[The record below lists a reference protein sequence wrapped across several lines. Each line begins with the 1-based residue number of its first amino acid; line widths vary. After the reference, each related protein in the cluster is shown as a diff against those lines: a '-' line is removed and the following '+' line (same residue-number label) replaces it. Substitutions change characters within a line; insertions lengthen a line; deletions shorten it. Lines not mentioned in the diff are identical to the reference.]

1 MRITEILTESKT
13 ISLAMKAYANL
24 SGAARYAIDSWEA
37 ANWHTGSLARHIEAN
52 DDIAQEIETAFQPVR
67 DSIPG
72 DTVMLYRGII
82 PIQNYDDWK
91 NRTLES
97 WTSDKRVAEYFAGL
111 RYRQT
116 SKERHLYKILSNNE
130 IDDIVK
136 KYEKTGYAKFN
147 NQYFLRNKENP
158 KYYDIYDRDKQYV
171 TDGDDLRQHI
181 EDEMSWRKEYNA
193 EKLGQAQVFAEPIDK
208 DKIVWITNNLNSKE
222 FIVRMK

>member
-1 MRITEILTESKT
+1 MRIIEILTESKA

-24 SGAARYAIDSWEA
+24 SSAARYAIDSWEA
-37 ANWHTGSLARHIEAN
+37 ANWHTGSLAKHIEAN

-72 DTVMLYRGII
+72 DTIMLYRGII

-130 IDDIVK
+130 IDDIVR
-136 KYEKTGYAKFN
+136 KYEKTGYVRFN
-147 NQYFLRNKENP
+147 NLYFLRNKENP
-158 KYYDIYDRDKQYV
+158 KYYDIYDKDKQYL
-171 TDGDDLRQHI
+171 TDGDDLREHI
-181 EDEMSWRKEYNA
+181 EDEMSWRKEFNA

-208 DKIVWITNNLNSKE
+208 NKIVWITNNLNSKE
-222 FIVRMK
+222 FIVRAR

>member
-1 MRITEILTESKT
+1 
-13 ISLAMKAYANL
+13 MKAYANL
-24 SGAARYAIDSWEA
+24 SSAARYAIDSWEA
-37 ANWHTGSLARHIEAN
+37 ANWHTGSLAKHIEAN

-72 DTVMLYRGII
+72 DTIMLYRGII

-130 IDDIVK
+130 IDDIVR
-136 KYEKTGYAKFN
+136 KYEKTGFVRFN
-147 NQYFLRNKENP
+147 NQYYLRNKENP
-158 KYYDIYDRDKQYV
+158 KYYHIYDKDKQYL
-171 TDGDDLRQHI
+171 TDGDDLREHI

-208 DKIVWITNNLNSKE
+208 NKIVWITNNLNSKE
-222 FIVRMK
+222 FIVRAK

>member
-1 MRITEILTESKT
+1 MRIIEILTESKA

-24 SGAARYAIDSWEA
+24 SSAARYAIDSWEA
-37 ANWHTGSLARHIEAN
+37 ANWHTGNLAKHIEAN

-72 DTVMLYRGII
+72 DTIMLYRGII
-82 PIQNYDDWK
+82 PIRNYDDWK

-116 SKERHLYKILSNNE
+116 SKERYLYKILSNNE
-130 IDDIVK
+130 IDDIVR
-136 KYEKTGYAKFN
+136 KYEKTGFVRFN

-158 KYYDIYDRDKQYV
+158 KYYDIYDKDKQYL
-171 TDGDDLRQHI
+171 TDGDDLREHI

-208 DKIVWITNNLNSKE
+208 NKIVWITNNLNSKE
-222 FIVRMK
+222 FIVRAK

>member
-1 MRITEILTESKT
+1 MRIIEILTESKT
-13 ISLAMKAYANL
+13 ISLAIKAYENL

-52 DDIAQEIETAFQPVR
+52 DDVAREIETAFKPVR

-72 DTVMLYRGII
+72 DTIMLYRGII
-82 PIQNYDDWK
+82 PIKNYDDWK
-91 NRTLES
+91 TRTLES

-116 SKERHLYKILSNNE
+116 SKERHLFKILSSDE
-130 IDDIVK
+130 IDAIVK
-136 KYEKTGYAKFN
+136 KYERTGFVRFN
-147 NQYFLRNKENP
+147 NLYFLRNKENP
-158 KYYDIYDRDKQYV
+158 KYYDIYDNYKQYL

-193 EKLGQAQVFAEPIDK
+193 EKLEKARVFAEPIDK
-208 DKIVWITNNLNSKE
+208 NKIVWITNNLNSKE
-222 FIVRMK
+222 FIVRAR

>member
-1 MRITEILTESKT
+1 MRIIEILTESKT

-37 ANWHTGSLARHIEAN
+37 ANWHTGNLAKHIEAD
-52 DDIAQEIETAFQPVR
+52 DDIAHEIETAFKPVR

-72 DTVMLYRGII
+72 DTIMLYRGII
-82 PIQNYDDWK
+82 PNENFDYWK
-91 NRTLES
+91 NRNLES

-116 SKERHLYKILSNNE
+116 SKERHLYKTLSSNE
-130 IDDIVK
+130 IDDIVR
-136 KYEKTGYAKFN
+136 KYERTGYVKFN

-158 KYYDIYDRDKQYV
+158 KYYDIYDKDKQYI

-181 EDEMSWRKEYNA
+181 EDEMNWRKEYNTKKI
-193 EKLGQAQVFAEPIDK
+193 EQAQVFAEPIDK
-208 DKIVWITNNLNSKE
+208 NKIVWITNNLNSKE
-222 FIVRMK
+222 FIVRAK

>member
-1 MRITEILTESKT
+1 MRIIEILTESKA

-24 SGAARYAIDSWEA
+24 SSAARYAIDSWEA
-37 ANWHTGSLARHIEAN
+37 ANWHTGSLAKHIEAN

-72 DTVMLYRGII
+72 DTIMLYRGII

-116 SKERHLYKILSNNE
+116 SKERYLYKILSNNE
-130 IDDIVK
+130 IDDIVR
-136 KYEKTGYAKFN
+136 KYEKTGFVRFN

-158 KYYDIYDRDKQYV
+158 KYYDIYDKDKQYL
-171 TDGDDLRQHI
+171 TDGDDLREHI

-208 DKIVWITNNLNSKE
+208 NKIVWITNNLNSKE
-222 FIVRMK
+222 FIVRAK

>member
-13 ISLAMKAYANL
+13 ISLAIKAYANL

-52 DDIAQEIETAFQPVR
+52 DDVAREIETAFKPVR

-72 DTVMLYRGII
+72 DTIMLYRGII
-82 PIQNYDDWK
+82 PIKNYEDWK
-91 NRTLES
+91 TRTLES

-116 SKERHLYKILSNNE
+116 SKERHLFKIFSSDE

-136 KYEKTGYAKFN
+136 KYERTGFVRFN
-147 NQYFLRNKENP
+147 NQYYLRNKENP
-158 KYYDIYDRDKQYV
+158 KYYDIYDSYKQHL
-171 TDGDDLRQHI
+171 TDGDDLRQDI

-193 EKLGQAQVFAEPIDK
+193 EKLEKARVFAEPIDK
-208 DKIVWITNNLNSKE
+208 NKIVWITNNLNSKE
-222 FIVRMK
+222 FIVRAR